1 MKYTLSLLVALTLSS
16 IYAQL
21 DRSVMPKAATPTPIQ
36 LKESTVWTTKNGMVV
51 ILSEDHKLPKV
62 SFDLTLGYNPGFE
75 GTKAG
80 LNELTG
86 SLIMSGTQNRSKDQL
101 DKEIDFIGA
110 TLNASATNVYLSTL
124 TKHLDKGMGLMADIT
139 LNASFPESE
148 YTRIVDQFKSGLVS
162 LKSEGQG
169 MANNATVKVNFP
181 NHPYGEVMTF
191 KTLEAISLDDV
202 KGYYKQHFTPKGAY
216 LVIVGDITRAE
227 AEAYIEKYFGSWNG
241 NTPAQTQFK
250 DPVKTD
256 GNQVYF
262 VNKPGAVQSVI
273 QVTFPIPMAMGNPDN
288 LKMTVLND
296 VFGGSGFGTRLM
308 QNLREDKAFT
318 YGCYSGLNIRNNG
331 GWISVSGNFRNDVT
345 DSAITEI
352 VNELNRLL
360 SDDIKTDELALTKA
374 TKNGSFA
381 RSLERPQTIAR
392 FAYNIQ
398 RYGLPADYYKTY
410 LQQLD
415 AITPAELKAVAS
427 KYIKANNYNIVVVG
441 NESVLEKIKRFDS
454 DGTVTKLD
462 EFGDVKSDKIPSDL
476 SINELLNR
484 VSLSVTQTSSL
495 KAATKTVSKI
505 KSVVQKSTLKSDK
518 IPVPL
523 SSTSYYTNK
532 GIQADKMEFN
542 GMVAQKQYFDGKTGY
557 TFNMQTGKKEMSPEE
572 LSIASLEQGVVPE
585 MNWLNSTSAFKPEVV
600 GIESEN
606 GVPSYYVVK
615 ISFGESGEVYHYY
628 NKSTYLKAKT
638 IKVSNQN
645 GESNTTVIEYAD
657 YKSVN
662 GVLMPQKTILNAGP
676 ITFNITVDTTEVNG
690 TVDLKDFE

>member
-1 MKYTLSLLVALTLSS
+1 MKYIISLFIALALSNL
-16 IYAQL
+16 YAQL
-21 DRSVMPKAATPTPIQ
+21 DRSIMPKAAAPTPIQ
-36 LKESTVWTTKNGMVV
+36 LKESEVWTTANGMVV

-62 SFDLTLGYNPGFE
+62 SFDLTLGYNPGLE
-75 GTKAG
+75 GSKAG

-86 SLIMSGTQNRSKDQL
+86 SLIMSGTQSRSKDQL

-124 TKHLDKGMGLMADIT
+124 TKHIDKGMSLMADIT

-181 NHPYGEVMTF
+181 KHPYGEVMTF
-191 KTLEAISLDDV
+191 KTLEAITLEDI
-202 KGYYKQHFTPKGAY
+202 KGYYKQHFTPQGAY
-216 LVIVGDITRAE
+216 LVIVGDITRSE
-227 AEAYIEKYFGSWNG
+227 AEASIEKYFGSWNG
-241 NTPAQTQFK
+241 NAPSQPQFNV
-250 DPVKTD
+250 PVKTD

-273 QVTFPIPMAMGNPDN
+273 QVTFPIPMTMGNPEN
-288 LKMTVLND
+288 LKLTVLND

-318 YGCYSGLNIRNNG
+318 YGCYSALNIRNNG

-360 SDDIKTDELALTKA
+360 SDDIKADELDLSKA

-398 RYGLPADYYKTY
+398 RYGLLADYYKTY

-415 AITPAELKAVAS
+415 AITPADLKSVAS
-427 KYIKANNYNIVVVG
+427 KYIKSNNYNIIVVG
-441 NESVLEKIKRFDS
+441 NETVIDRIKQFDS
-454 DGTVTKLD
+454 DGQVTKLD
-462 EFGDVKSDKIPSDL
+462 EFGDVKSDKIASDL
-476 SINELLNR
+476 TIDELLTQ
-484 VSLSVTQTSSL
+484 VCLSLTESASL
-495 KAATKTVSKI
+495 KAASKTLGKI
-505 KSVVQKSTLKSDK
+505 KSMVQKSTLKSDK

-523 SSTSYYTNK
+523 SSTSYFTNK

-542 GMVAQKQYFDGKTGY
+542 GMIAQKQFYDGKSGY
-557 TFNMQTGKKEMSPEE
+557 TFNMQTGKKEMSSEE
-572 LSIASLEQGVVPE
+572 LAISSMEQGLIPE
-585 MNWLNSTSAFKPEVV
+585 MNWINSNSAFIPEVL
-600 GIESEN
+600 GIEFEN
-606 GVPSYYVVK
+606 DTPFYVVR
-615 ISFGESGEVYHYY
+615 IAYGESGEVYHYY
-628 NKSTYLKAKT
+628 NKSTFLKAKT
-638 IKVSNQN
+638 VKVMNQN
-645 GESNTTVIEYAD
+645 GESSTTVIEYSD
-657 YKSVN
+657 YKSTN
-662 GVLMPQKTILNAGP
+662 GLKMPQKTILNAGP
-676 ITFNITVDTTEVNG
+676 ITFNITVETTEVNG
-690 TVDLKDFE
+690 SVDLKDFE